1 MVATPQAPALVIIDM
16 QRGMQAPH
24 LGPRN
29 NPSAERNIAALL
41 AHWRAQGYSVVHI
54 RHISRSP
61 ASVFRPGQPGCEFQ
75 PALAPLAHEAVFEK
89 NVPDAFIA
97 TQLERWLRVRDID
110 ALVIVGVATNNS
122 VEATARTGG
131 NLGFKVRVVSDAT
144 FTFDQ
149 RDLNGRL
156 WPAEDVQAL
165 SLSNLA
171 MDYATVVSSEECLAS
186 SA

>member
-1 MVATPQAPALVIIDM
+1 MVVTAQAPALVIIDM

-41 AHWRAQGYSVVHI
+41 AHWRAQGYPVVHI

-61 ASVFRPGQPGCEFQ
+61 DSVFRPGQPGCEFQ
-75 PALAPLAHEAVFEK
+75 PALAPLAEEAVFEK

-97 TQLERWLRVRDID
+97 TQLERWLRVRSID
-110 ALVIVGVATNNS
+110 ALVMVGVATNNS

-131 NLGFKVRVVSDAT
+131 NLGFRVRVVSDAT

-149 RDLNGRL
+149 RDLSGRL
-156 WPAEDVQAL
+156 WPAEDIQAL

-171 MDYATVVSSEECLAS
+171 MDYATVVSTADCLT